1 MSQLFEPG
9 TCMFCIVFVCK
20 AVATRRRKKE
30 REGRAG
36 REGEIKRGE
45 GGVYL

>member
-1 MSQLFEPG
+1 
-9 TCMFCIVFVCK
+9 MFCIVFVCM
-20 AVATRRRKKE
+20 AVATRRKKG

-36 REGEIKRGE
+36 REGEMKRGE